1 LAVLIDQTVKQ
12 TIMKKMILSLALVAG
27 IAVGLSAQNSAPAP
41 STTQGAKKGGTPE
54 ERAARGAER
63 AAKDLGLS
71 ADQKSKWQTAALER
85 INANAPL
92 HEKMKG
98 STTPEERKS
107 LHQQAKANNEKFDNT
122 VKGFLTP
129 DQNTKYEQ
137 MKADRKQKMKEHH
150 KGKAEHDHPI
160 DDGD

>member
-1 LAVLIDQTVKQ
+1 
-12 TIMKKMILSLALVAG
+12 MKKIILSLALAAG
-27 IAVGLSAQNSAPAP
+27 FAMGLSAQNSVSAP
-41 STTQGAKKGGTPE
+41 SNAQQGAKKGGTPQ
-54 ERAARGAER
+54 ERAQRGAER
-63 AAKDLGLS
+63 AAKELGLS
-71 ADQKSKWQTAALER
+71 ADQKSKWEAAALER

-92 HEKMKG
+92 HEKMKA
-98 STTPEERKS
+98 STTPEDRKA

-150 KGKAEHDHPI
+150 QGKPEHDHPI